1 MESIRMDRRTFVGAM
16 AAAGALSVAGTGLI
30 GRASTALAD
39 DAAFPAPTVGQPV
52 EAKVDPVTGEL
63 TINEDVVVRY
73 STCLGCYCDCGNRVK
88 IDRET
93 GRVLSVGGNP
103 YHVNSCYPCL
113 PFETPLEDAYR
124 SMSYANGY
132 GNATHGT
139 ICARGQGTWD
149 MYNQPDRITMPLKR
163 AGKRGEGK
171 WKPISWDQLIT
182 EVVEGG
188 KLFEELGEDQEIEGL
203 RAIHDTET
211 PIDPE
216 RPDLGPISNQMLRL
230 GSRADGRAV
239 MGSRFATAY
248 GTINN
253 VGHGST

>member
-1 MESIRMDRRTFVGAM
+1 
-16 AAAGALSVAGTGLI
+16 
-30 GRASTALAD
+30 
-39 DAAFPAPTVGQPV
+39 
-52 EAKVDPVTGEL
+52 
-63 TINEDVVVRY
+63 
-73 STCLGCYCDCGNRVK
+73 
-88 IDRET
+88 
-93 GRVLSVGGNP
+93 
-103 YHVNSCYPCL
+103 
-113 PFETPLEDAYR
+113 
-124 SMSYANGY
+124 MSYANGY
-132 GNATHGT
+132 GNSTHGT

-149 MYNQPDRITMPLKR
+149 MYNQPDRITTPLKR

-188 KLFEELGEDQEIEGL
+188 KLFEEIGEDQEIEGL

-216 RPDLGPISNQMLRL
+216 RPDLGPISNQLLRL

-239 MGSRFATAY
+239 MGSRFASAY

>member
-1 MESIRMDRRTFVGAM
+1 
-16 AAAGALSVAGTGLI
+16 
-30 GRASTALAD
+30 
-39 DAAFPAPTVGQPV
+39 
-52 EAKVDPVTGEL
+52 
-63 TINEDVVVRY
+63 
-73 STCLGCYCDCGNRVK
+73 
-88 IDRET
+88 
-93 GRVLSVGGNP
+93 
-103 YHVNSCYPCL
+103 
-113 PFETPLEDAYR
+113 
-124 SMSYANGY
+124 MSYANGY

-188 KLFEELGEDQEIEGL
+188 KLFEELGEDQEIQGL

>member
-1 MESIRMDRRTFVGAM
+1 MSDTCHCHDNYVKDVLIPQVGVITDIR
-16 AAAGALSVAGTGLI
+16 
-30 GRASTALAD
+30 
-39 DAAFPAPTVGQPV
+39 
-52 EAKVDPVTGEL
+52 E
-63 TINEDVVVRY
+63 
-73 STCLGCYCDCGNRVK
+73 
-88 IDRET
+88 
-93 GRVLSVGGNP
+93 
-103 YHVNSCYPCL
+103 
-113 PFETPLEDAYR
+113 ETPDVKTFR
-124 SMSYANGY
+124 V
-132 GNATHGT
+132 NA
-139 ICARGQGTWD
+139 
-149 MYNQPDRITMPLKR
+149 P
-163 AGKRGEGK
+163 
-171 WKPISWDQLIT
+171 
-182 EVVEGG
+182 EGG